1 MAVMY
6 SCTGC
11 SLHKGTGSEL
21 VGTEKQARLHSVS
34 TGLQNYVFLGGG
46 VLSPNSHKCVLL

>member
-1 MAVMY
+1 MAVVY

-11 SLHKGTGSEL
+11 SLHKGTGSGL

-34 TGLQNYVFLGGG
+34 MGLQNYVFLGGG
-46 VLSPNSHKCVLL
+46 VLSPNSHKCVT